1 MTDKNPW
8 LILAI
13 VSTGLFLIGVDMTV
27 LNVALPVLA
36 HELGATTAEKLWMV
50 NAYSLVMAGLLP
62 GCGTLSD
69 RIGHRKMFVT
79 GLAVFGT
86 ASALAAFAPTPGML
100 IAARALLAIGAAI
113 MLPATISIIRVV
125 FTEDQQRA
133 VAIGIWGSV
142 SAGAAA
148 LGPILGG
155 FLLEHF
161 WWGSVFLI
169 NMPVVIVTLVFTFA
183 KIPALAGNPDRHWD
197 ALTSAVLTVALIAL
211 LYALKG
217 VLKADIHW
225 DEVAAATVC
234 GAAFFWWFA
243 RRQRTLP
250 SPLIDFTL
258 FRNAGFSIGAAGAL
272 FASFVMIG
280 LQYVLSQKLQ
290 LIDAFTPL
298 QAGLYVLPIAAGS
311 FLAGPTLGAILF
323 RVGIERML
331 ALALGLAA
339 VGLTLFA
346 LTSAA
351 TPLLWQIA
359 MLTVTGFGLG
369 GMMSVGSTSIM
380 INAPEEKAGMA
391 GALEGIF
398 YELGG
403 TVGVAVMGSVIA
415 SIYTRSFAPPAEAGL
430 ATGAWD
436 SLDQTLTAS
445 TTLGEDLARSVIEA
459 GKSAFMDGVTLT
471 LVASAGL
478 VVVLFMGIAFYAR
491 DKRPTVS

>member
-1 MTDKNPW
+1 MMTDKNPW

-36 HELGATTAEKLWMV
+36 HELEATTAEKLWMV

-69 RIGHRKMFVT
+69 RIGHRKMFVV

-86 ASALAAFAPTPGML
+86 ASAFAAFAPTPETL
-100 IAARALLAIGAAI
+100 IAARAVLAIGAAI

-125 FTEDQQRA
+125 FTQDHQRA

-169 NMPVVIVTLVFTFA
+169 NVPVVIVTLVLTFA
-183 KIPALAGNPDRHWD
+183 NIPALAGNPDRHWD
-197 ALTSAVLTVALIAL
+197 AATSAVLTVSLVAL

-225 DEVAAATVC
+225 DEVAAAFVC
-234 GAAFFWWFA
+234 GVTFFWWFM
-243 RRQRTLP
+243 RRQRVLS

-258 FRNAGFSIGAAGAL
+258 FRNAGFSIGAVGAL

-290 LIDAFTPL
+290 LVDAFTPL

-311 FLAGPTLGAILF
+311 FIAGPTLGAVLF
-323 RVGIERML
+323 RVGIARML
-331 ALALGLAA
+331 ALTLGLAA
-339 VGLTLFA
+339 LGLTLFA
-346 LTSAA
+346 MATST
-351 TPLLWQIA
+351 TPLLWQVTT
-359 MLTVTGFGLG
+359 LTVAGFGLG
-369 GMMSVGSTSIM
+369 GIMSVGSTSIM

-391 GALEGIF
+391 GALEGIS

-403 TVGVAVMGSVIA
+403 TLGVAVMGSIIA
-415 SIYTRSFAPPAEAGL
+415 SIYTQSFAPPPEAGL
-430 ATGAWD
+430 APSAWD
-436 SLDQTLTAS
+436 SLDQTLTAAAK
-445 TTLGEDLARSVIEA
+445 LGGNFSNQIIEA
-459 GKSAFMDGVTLT
+459 GKAAFIHGVSTVMIGSSV
-471 LVASAGL
+471 LVIA
-478 VVVLFMGIAFYAR
+478 LFVMMALYAR
-491 DKRPTVS
+491 KNVA